1 MLQAQSL
8 KLNIKKKKKKIRTKD
23 DLQAVGAGRQKVI
36 RSVESYQSPS
46 MAFGKGQ
53 GLSMIP

>member
-1 MLQAQSL
+1 M
-8 KLNIKKKKKKIRTKD
+8 KLNIKKKKKLRTKD